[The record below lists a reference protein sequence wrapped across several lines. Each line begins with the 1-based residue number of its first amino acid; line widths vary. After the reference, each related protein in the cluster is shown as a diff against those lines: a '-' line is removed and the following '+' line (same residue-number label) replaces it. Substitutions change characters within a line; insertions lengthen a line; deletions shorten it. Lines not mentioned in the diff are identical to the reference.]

1 VPAPRHRIPSR
12 SLRRLAIAPGAAVLS
27 IVLLS
32 ACGGSQPIVV
42 ATTPGPPVETTTAT
56 DASAR
61 EGSGRG
67 ASSTGGAARRGDGG
81 WFIDAREH
89 VDLWLH
95 GFALLQDDVSLVP
108 YFRPGYRAAVQGVR
122 SSVSSQL
129 DVNRPQLQRHFG
141 TNANLTSAQFLA
153 LYFANWDDM
162 RRGIE
167 RFLADNGDVR
177 SARNQEELRMYATIR
192 TYFPTAADRDW
203 LRLFVRSLDDERQRF
218 YRSYWMQQQQ
228 RRASVRASIESLW
241 SGSYRAALSGF
252 LRNSAQRDGAILLS
266 LVLGGEGRSLAA
278 GQRDNFLTVT
288 FPGEGSDPREALYV
302 VAHEVVGGVAA
313 AAVRDNASAAED
325 RSGDA
330 GRWGTLAAVRGGAM
344 LLERVA
350 PDLLAGY
357 RRYYLSL
364 ARAKTGTDDAAT
376 FAATFP
382 LPPQIVT
389 ALQRQI
395 DVVLGGI

>member
-1 VPAPRHRIPSR
+1 M
-12 SLRRLAIAPGAAVLS
+12 
-27 IVLLS
+27 
-32 ACGGSQPIVV
+32 V
-42 ATTPGPPVETTTAT
+42 ATTPGPPVDTSAPTEPADRR
-56 DASAR
+56 DAP
-61 EGSGRG
+61 
-67 ASSTGGAARRGDGG
+67 TGVAARRGDGG
-81 WFIDAREH
+81 WRLDTREH

-95 GFALLQDDVSLVP
+95 GFALLQDDASLVP
-108 YFRPGYRAAVQGVR
+108 YFRPGYRAAIQGVR
-122 SSVSSQL
+122 SGVSGQL
-129 DVNRPQLQRHFG
+129 DANRDQLQRHFG
-141 TNANLTSAQFLA
+141 TNANLTAAQFLA
-153 LYFANWDDM
+153 LYFADWDDM

-167 RFLADNGDVR
+167 RFVSDDGDVR
-177 SARNQEELRMYATIR
+177 RARTQEELRMYATIR

-203 LRLFVRSLDDERQRF
+203 LRLFVRSLDDERTRF

-228 RRASVRASIESLW
+228 RRASVRASIETLW
-241 SGSYRAALSGF
+241 AGTYRSAMSGF
-252 LRNSAQRDGAILLS
+252 LRNSAQRDGTILLS
-266 LVLGGEGRSLAA
+266 LVLGGEGRSLAV
-278 GQRDNFLTVT
+278 GQRDNFVTVT
-288 FPGEGSDPREALYV
+288 FPGEGGDPREALYV
-302 VAHEVVGGVAA
+302 VAHEVVGGVAT

-364 ARAKTGTDDAAT
+364 ARAQPGADEAAT

>member
-1 VPAPRHRIPSR
+1 MAA
-12 SLRRLAIAPGAAVLS
+12 LAVA
-27 IVLLS
+27 LLT

-42 ATTPGPPVETTTAT
+42 ETTPGPPVDTKAAA
-56 DASAR
+56 DAAER
-61 EGSGRG
+61 GGDARG
-67 ASSTGGAARRGDGG
+67 AGAVGTASRRGDGG
-81 WFIDAREH
+81 WSIDTREH

-108 YFRPGYRAAVQGVR
+108 YFRPGYRASVQGVR
-122 SSVSSQL
+122 SAINSQL
-129 DVNRPQLQRHFG
+129 DVNRSQLQRHFG

-167 RFLADNGDVR
+167 RFIADEGDVR
-177 SARNQEELRMYATIR
+177 AARNQEELRMYATIR

-203 LRLFVRSLDDERQRF
+203 LRLFTRSLDDERSRF

-241 SGSYRAALSGF
+241 SGSYRAAFSGF
-252 LRNSAQRDGAILLS
+252 LRNSAQRDGTILLS
-266 LVLGGEGRSLAA
+266 LVLGGEGRTLAV
-278 GQRDNFLTVT
+278 GQRDNFVAVT
-288 FPGEGSDPREALYV
+288 LPGEGGDPREALYV
-302 VAHEVVGGVAA
+302 VAHEVVGGVAT

-330 GRWGTLAAVRGGAM
+330 GRWSTLAAVQGGAM

-364 ARAKTGTDDAAT
+364 ARAQSGTDDAAT

-382 LPPQIVT
+382 LPPQIMT